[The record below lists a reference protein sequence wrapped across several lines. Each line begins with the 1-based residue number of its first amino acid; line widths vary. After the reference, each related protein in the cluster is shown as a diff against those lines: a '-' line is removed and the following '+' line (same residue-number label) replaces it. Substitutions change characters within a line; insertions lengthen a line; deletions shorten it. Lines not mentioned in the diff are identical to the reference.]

1 MASQRRKPRAQIV
14 SIRAEELEERLLP
27 ILRGLVFHVTSR
39 LGYEG
44 IVAEG
49 AILSNRDGR
58 LGNTFPQSASSYGR
72 KRGCV
77 CLFDLRDVSD
87 EHLFGYD
94 RNGTVGALDKFY
106 FLNPGP
112 FANNPFFFVL
122 DEAFHGGLIP
132 WTAGNPPEMRI
143 PYVEAWY
150 LGQIEL
156 TKVQKVI
163 DVRVM
168 PRKVVSI
175 AIGLGG
181 HREIKERTRVAKDPR
196 RPRPGP
202 IP

>member
-1 MASQRRKPRAQIV
+1 
-14 SIRAEELEERLLP
+14 
-27 ILRGLVFHVTSR
+27 VTSR

-77 CLFDLRDVSD
+77 CLFDLRDISD
-87 EHLFGYD
+87 EHLFGCD

-112 FANNPFFFVL
+112 FANNPVFLVL
-122 DEAFHGGLIP
+122 DEALHGGLIP

-143 PYVEAWY
+143 PFVEAWH

-156 TKVQKVI
+156 AKVQKVI

-168 PRKVVSI
+168 PRKVVSPRLDAE
-175 AIGLGG
+175 AI
-181 HREIKERTRVAKDPR
+181 EKIKERGRVAKDPR
-196 RPRPGP
+196 RPKPGP